1 MPKLD
6 IRKGQR
12 FCNADASFI
21 VWVVDGLLE
30 DSAGVPHVRLRRVND
45 PNTVKTLSI
54 AALRDGRLYRPVGGP
69 PGDDQD
75 R

>member
-1 MPKLD
+1 MARLD

-21 VWVVDGLLE
+21 VWLVDGLME
-30 DSAGVPHVRLRRVND
+30 DSAGVPHARLHRVND
-45 PNTVKTLSI
+45 PNTIKTLSI
-54 AALRDGRLYRPVGGP
+54 AALRDGRLYRPVGTP
-69 PGDDQD
+69 LGDDQD